1 MINRVKLL
9 GFAVSGNLDTHVLTA
24 TPYSTN
30 DQVSQYEEVIL
41 EVLAEGF
48 DEARSIKLNF
58 TLPDDSTV
66 EDIHMKPIGNN
77 KFQVRLNDVIGNKLT
92 VGTTQTVNVEI
103 IVYTRSGYARTE
115 TPVSYQLY
123 KTSLDT
129 TYHPT
134 DMDVAFIAINQ
145 LISDT
150 SGSDGSVSEI
160 KDKIDRIVDG
170 STVVGRANADADGN
184 VIKDTY
190 LAKDE
195 LPTKLSQF
203 TNDGDGNKPFIT
215 SAALANYATKSEL
228 PSLAGYATE
237 DFVNTTVSAGNNSTL
252 STAKAY
258 TDNEVGTLHS
268 QLDNYP
274 TKIEFNEYKTEHTN
288 QYNTLNDK
296 VNHFLDVDDTTKDQL
311 SEIIDLINKTGGT
324 ADLIAEVN
332 KKADKDSVY
341 TKEQTNTEIINAVES
356 AYGTV
361 LEIGIN
367 NGYIASGNELR
378 FDYNGTFK
386 NNTRYFLSL
395 HAALITR
402 TGDLP
407 DDLKVYITDKNA
419 NKIGITCIS
428 QPDITKTATT
438 KNLNQIERQDPL
450 NGFYWYA
457 MGIYRD
463 TSDGK
468 TFYIDTINCEEYSVL
483 TGEELTSKLAYATI
497 KPGQYVFATT
507 DSGAIRKGHT
517 YRINGDITSGT
528 LEVHEEDVSGVFG
541 GEAVQIKYGESGTL
555 TAAQLLKLQQNTDNY
570 IITTDDNQHYE
581 IFRLSTE
588 ASKSGYRTYSCIEY
602 ENSKPIIRTITITEN
617 VRAWVMKSTEV
628 GSGSSDVKVDTT
640 VISGSKN
647 AVSGGAVYTA
657 IDNATTT
664 LNSTIN
670 TKISAIT
677 DSLSTVAT
685 TGSYND
691 LKNKPVIPSLLG
703 YATEEYVNEKARTV
717 ENKIPSIA
725 GLASEVYVTTKINET
740 EAKIPS
746 VDNLASRDELNNAI
760 EGVNAKIPSLAG
772 YATQSYV
779 DSKVSSVYRYKGS
792 VKTRANLPENPE
804 AGDVYNIESSGMN
817 VAWTGSSWDDLGG
830 TIDVS
835 TKQDKLVSGT
845 NIKTINNTSILSEG
859 NIDLVTPND
868 LTAYAKTTS
877 IPTKISQLT
886 NDSGYFGSAHWTVS
900 SGTDWNDDNSKSR
913 YLTFTPIQSYSDIV
927 FAYNLK
933 DEGNTTILI
942 NEGIGELGTDTEPWG
957 YITLQSPTGI
967 RYKDSTGIKSFDL
980 SRPYITTTNL
990 PSYLTG
996 YATESWVNDKNYL
1009 TQTVADGLYKSKDSA
1024 DSAGINDTTISTT
1037 TTYSSRKIE
1046 DTFLQAPDN
1055 ILQIKG
1061 ASPVVRIINDGLN
1074 DSTELTGDKI
1084 TFYDNTDNR
1093 TVSIEPVYAADTK
1106 DGYISVNGYKLARD
1120 VDLAKKLDKTG
1131 GNVDSLT
1138 INSKAVAT
1146 QEWVEGKSY
1155 LTSTSLN
1162 GYATEEWVNGK
1173 NYLTMASLDGY
1184 AKTFE
1189 IPTKVSQLTDASSY
1203 ATTEYVDNKV
1213 SSVYRYRNSVANKD
1227 ALPTTGNVIGDV
1239 YNLEDTG
1246 MNVAWNGTSWDE
1258 LGSTVDLTNYAL
1270 KSEIPTKVSQLAND
1284 KNYLTEHQSLDS
1296 KQDKLVSG
1304 TNIKTINGVDI
1315 LGAGNITIDIP
1326 ANTEIDDTTVSTT
1339 KTYSSNKID
1348 STYAKKSDIPA
1359 KVSEFKNDAGYLT
1372 AVPDTYA
1379 TKAYVDEKATA
1390 GGTSVKFVMWED

>member
-160 KDKIDRIVDG
+160 KDKIDRIIDG

-184 VIKDTY
+184 VFSEKY
-190 LAKDE
+190 VVKEE

-228 PSLAGYATE
+228 PADYISKGEINNLVE
-237 DFVNTTVSAGNNSTL
+237 NSKNTAV
-252 STAKAY
+252 STANKY
-258 TDNEVGTLHS
+258 TNE
-268 QLDNYP
+268 QLRNYV
-274 TKIEFNEYKTEHTN
+274 TT
-288 QYNTLNDK
+288 NTLNAANYLTNTKFDEYKNQHNTEYTSLNEK

-311 SEIIDLINKTGGT
+311 SEVLKLIESGGSG
-324 ADLIAEVN
+324 EVLKELAN
-332 KKADKDSVY
+332 KADKSSVY

-367 NGYIASGNELR
+367 DGVLVGDELL
-378 FDYNGTFK
+378 FSYAGTFK

-395 HAALITR
+395 HAPLITR

-407 DDLKVYITDKNA
+407 GNLGFYIIDSES

-438 KNLNQIERQDPL
+438 MDLSQIERQDATT
-450 NGFYWYA
+450 GFYWYA
-457 MGIYRD
+457 MAIYRN

-468 TFYIDTINCEEYSVL
+468 TFYIDTINCEQYSVL
-483 TGEELTSKLAYATI
+483 TGEELTTELANATI

-602 ENSKPIIRTITITEN
+602 ENSKPIIRTITITES

-628 GSGSSDVKVDTT
+628 GSGTGSTPAEITIDKT
-640 VISGSKN
+640 VVAGSTN

-657 IDNATTT
+657 IDNATNS
-664 LNSTIN
+664 LNTIITN
-670 TKISAIT
+670 KTDAIT
-677 DSLSTVAT
+677 NSLATVAT
-685 TGSYND
+685 SGSYND

-703 YATEEYVNEKARTV
+703 YATEAFVKDKINTV
-717 ENKIPSIA
+717 ENKIPNVSGFA
-725 GLASEVYVTTKINET
+725 TKTELNTKATEI
-740 EAKIPS
+740 EAKIPT
-746 VDNLASRDELNNAI
+746 VDGLASRDELNNAI
-760 EGVNAKIPSLAG
+760 AGVEAKIPNISG
-772 YATQSYV
+772 YATEAYV
-779 DSKVSSVYRYKGS
+779 NTKLTAVYKYCGS
-792 VKTRANLPENPE
+792 VKTKASLPSNANI
-804 AGDVYNIESSGMN
+804 GDVYNVETDGMN
-817 VAWTGSSWDDLGG
+817 YAWDGTVWDSLGSTS
-830 TIDVS
+830 IDVS
-835 TKQDKLVSGT
+835 TKQDVLVSGS
-845 NIKTINNTSILSEG
+845 NIKSINGESILGPG
-859 NIDLVTPND
+859 NINV
-868 LTAYAKTTS
+868 LTEHQSLAGYAK
-877 IPTKISQLT
+877 IENVPTKVSQLT
-886 NDSGYFGSAHWTVS
+886 NDES
-900 SGTDWNDDNSKSR
+900 
-913 YLTFTPIQSYSDIV
+913 
-927 FAYNLK
+927 
-933 DEGNTTILI
+933 
-942 NEGIGELGTDTEPWG
+942 
-957 YITLQSPTGI
+957 
-967 RYKDSTGIKSFDL
+967 
-980 SRPYITTTNL
+980 
-990 PSYLTG
+990 
-996 YATESWVNDKNYL
+996 YATQDWVTENFS
-1009 TQTVADGLYKSKDSA
+1009 TTGG
-1024 DSAGINDTTISTT
+1024 AGIDDTSISTT
-1037 TTYSSRKIE
+1037 TTYSSKKIE

-1093 TVSIEPVYAADTK
+1093 TVSITPVYAADTK

-1162 GYATEEWVNGK
+1162 GYATETWVENKNYLTAHQSLAGYATEDWVNGK

-1184 AKTFE
+1184 AKTSE

-1227 ALPTTGNVIGDV
+1227 ALPKTGNMTGDV

-1258 LGSTVDLTNYAL
+1258 LGSTVDLAPYAL
-1270 KSEIPTKVSQLAND
+1270 KTDIPTKVSQLTND
-1284 KNYLTEHQSLDS
+1284 KNYLTA
-1296 KQDKLVSG
+1296 V
-1304 TNIKTINGVDI
+1304 
-1315 LGAGNITIDIP
+1315 P
-1326 ANTEIDDTTVSTT
+1326 TE
-1339 KTYSSNKID
+1339 
-1348 STYAKKSDIPA
+1348 YAKKSDIPA

-1372 AVPDTYA
+1372 STALQGYAKTTDIPSLEPYA
-1379 TKAYVDEKATA
+1379 TKAYVDEKIEGASKVT
-1390 GGTSVKFVMWED
+1390 FVTWED